1 MNEFQPGD
9 VGATLETVTT
19 ILVHFATDFFAFLV
33 VAAVVAAFAFYVGRD
48 RIVPLIAS
56 LYASIPL
63 FVYFPYDTSAF
74 GGIIVTLALW
84 VTFVLLGLVAFSG
97 LSAFIASGSVGLIKM
112 LALSAAT
119 AGLIIAIGVHILP
132 VQTIYSFSAPT
143 LALFNSTEA
152 FFFWLVAPLAGIFLF
167 GRG

>member
-1 MNEFQPGD
+1 MNNFDPSD
-9 VGATLETVTT
+9 VGTTLETLTQL
-19 ILVHFATDFFAFLV
+19 LVHFATDFFAFLV
-33 VAAVVAAFAFYVGRD
+33 VAAVVAAFAFYFGRD

-63 FVYFPYDTSAF
+63 FLFFPYDTSAF

-84 VTFVLLGLVAFSG
+84 VLFVLLGMVVFSG
-97 LSAFIASGSVGLIKM
+97 LGAFIASGSVGLIKM

-119 AGLIIAIGVHILP
+119 AGLILAIGIHILP
-132 VQTIYSFSAPT
+132 VQDVYTFSAPT

-152 FFFWLVAPLAGIFLF
+152 FFFWLVAPLAGIFFF